1 MTKHFARSAFI
12 MQINYMERRT
22 GRQEPTY
29 SVIKQYTQT
38 EGAEA
43 VKLYNLTG
51 RTALPWQ
58 EALIYDI
65 LAVDENGKYLHEKFG
80 YEVARRNGKG
90 EVIVIRELYGLAKG
104 EKIMHTAHLTSTSH
118 SAWERLCG
126 ILDALDTP
134 YYSIKKQ
141 GGELIRLE
149 DGGTIWFRTRTAKG
163 GLGEG
168 VDLLVIDEAQ
178 EYTKEQQSAL
188 QYIVSDSHNRQTIMC
203 GTPPTTKSAGT
214 VFKDFRETC
223 MTTADEFDIGWAE
236 WSIEQRTSDVKNK
249 DLWYETNPSLGLTLE
264 ESAIKNELADVN
276 YDEIDFNIQRLG
288 FWFTYE
294 LKSAISRADWDE
306 LLVDSLPKFKGR
318 FNVGI
323 KYSKDGE
330 SVSMAVAVRTED
342 GKVFIEVIGNMS
354 VRDGNGWITKF
365 LLAAAQGINKIIID
379 GAGKQQILADEL
391 KKAKLKNTVLPK
403 VAEVVKANAE
413 FEKNVFAGNI
423 IRMEQPSLT
432 RAVTNCQKRNI
443 GSQGGFGYTP
453 IYDDIDI
460 TLMDAI
466 ILAAWAIETYQEPK
480 KQRIYY

>member
-1 MTKHFARSAFI
+1 MN
-12 MQINYMERRT
+12 QNRRI

-29 SVIKQYTQT
+29 SIIRAYTKT
-38 EGAEA
+38 EGADA
-43 VKLYNLTG
+43 IKLYNLTG
-51 RTALPWQ
+51 RTALSWQ

-65 LAVDENGKYLHEKFG
+65 LAVDENGKYIHEKFG
-80 YEVARRNGKG
+80 YEVPRRNGKG

-126 ILDALDTP
+126 ILDLLEVP
-134 YYSIKKQ
+134 YYSIKAK
-141 GGELIRLE
+141 GSELISLE
-149 DGGTIWFRTRTAKG
+149 NGGTIWFRTRTAKG

-188 QYIVSDSHNRQTIMC
+188 QYIVSDSHNRQTLMC
-203 GTPPTTKSAGT
+203 GTPPTAKSAGT

-223 MTTADEFDIGWAE
+223 MTTDEEFDIGWAE
-236 WSIEQRTSDVKNK
+236 WSIEHQTPDVKNK
-249 DLWYETNPSLGLTLE
+249 DLWYETNPSLGLTLD

-306 LLVDSLPKFKGR
+306 LLVDKLPKFKGR
-318 FNVGI
+318 FDVGI

-330 SVSMAVAVRTED
+330 SVSMALAVKTED
-342 GKVFIEVIGNMS
+342 GHVFVEALGNMS
-354 VRDGNGWITKF
+354 VREGNGWIVQF
-365 LLAAAQGINKIIID
+365 LLAAADGINKVIID

-391 KKAKLKNTVLPK
+391 KDVKLTNTVLPK

-413 FEKNVFAGNI
+413 FEKNVFNRTI
-423 IRMEQPSLT
+423 LRMEQPSLT

-443 GSQGGFGYTP
+443 GSQGGFGYAT

-460 TLMDAI
+460 TLMDAV
-466 ILAAWAIETYQEPK
+466 ILAVWAIETYKEPR
-480 KQRIYY
+480 KQKIYC